1 MGWHIAPRLLGLL
14 LALCAAGTAA
24 EPVTVTG
31 SAPIRG
37 ERSALAREEAIRNAL
52 ADASRQSSLQVD
64 ARLGTSGQA
73 LAFDQILVKS
83 SSRIQQ
89 HSILSEGVQGDTYQ
103 VTMRVELA
111 NETPSGLNQA
121 ACRESHGKR
130 VLIIGFPVSRPEH
143 LKFNELSGYAQ
154 LTAGELARRLGGGNL
169 LADHDGDL
177 MLNTGAPER
186 VITAPPPDQQAWQQ
200 IRQSARQHRAQ
211 YLITGRFHSLA
222 TSANE
227 TRRELDLDVQILDG
241 TTGSC
246 VARQR
251 FTHSAHGRVRVP
263 ENAVFGSTTHYAS
276 DFGRAYAAALDEMAD
291 WVRRSISCLPF
302 SARVIKADGA
312 NIYLDAGA
320 EQGLAPGDSFSVFRS
335 ATRPV
340 ISSDGEI
347 LGLEKTPLGEIVVT
361 TVYPRFSIAER
372 RTPPGTQPLEAGD
385 EVHGH

>member
-1 MGWHIAPRLLGLL
+1 MDRHIAPRLFGLL
-14 LALCAAGTAA
+14 LALSAAGTAA
-24 EPVTVTG
+24 EPVMVTG

-52 ADASRQSSLQVD
+52 ADASRQSSLQVG

-73 LAFDQILVKS
+73 LAFDQVLVKS

-89 HSILSEGVQGDTYQ
+89 HSIVNEGVQGDTYQ

-111 NETPSGLNQA
+111 SEASSGPNQA

-177 MLNTGAPER
+177 MLSTGAPER
-186 VITAPPPDQQAWQQ
+186 VITPPPPDQQAWQR

-227 TRRELDLDVQILDG
+227 TRRELDLDVQILDA

-263 ENAVFGSTTHYAS
+263 ENVVFGSTTHYAS
-276 DFGRAYAAALDEMAD
+276 DFGRTYAAALDEMAD
-291 WVRRSISCLPF
+291 WARRSISCLPF
-302 SARVIKADGA
+302 SARVIKVDGT
-312 NIYLDAGA
+312 NIYLDSGA
-320 EQGLAPGDSFSVFRS
+320 EQGLAPGDSFSVFKS
-335 ATRPV
+335 AARPV

-361 TVYPRFSIAER
+361 TVYPRFAIAER
-372 RTPPGTQPLEAGD
+372 RTPPGTQPVEAGD

>member
-14 LALCAAGTAA
+14 LALRAAGTAA

-186 VITAPPPDQQAWQQ
+186 VITAPPPDQQAWQR
-200 IRQSARQHRAQ
+200 IRLSARQHRAQ

-291 WVRRSISCLPF
+291 WARRSISCLPF
-302 SARVIKADGA
+302 SAQVIKADGA

>member
-24 EPVTVTG
+24 ESVTVTG

-154 LTAGELARRLGGGNL
+154 LTAGELARRLGGGSL

-186 VITAPPPDQQAWQQ
+186 VITAPPPDQQAWQR

-291 WVRRSISCLPF
+291 WARRSISCLPF
-302 SARVIKADGA
+302 SARIIKADGA

-347 LGLEKTPLGEIVVT
+347 LGLEKTPLGEIVVS

-372 RTPPGTQPLEAGD
+372 RTLPGTQALEAGD